1 MAKKKPSPK
10 PFAIL
15 GYAIIF
21 ITFGVFGSWA
31 AIARLDSAVVA
42 PATISLEGNR
52 KVVQHLE
59 GGIVGEL
66 LVREADRVEE
76 GDILLR
82 LNDVEARSNV
92 GVIRIRLDMARV
104 VEARLLAERAL
115 ADSFELPDELL
126 ETGNTAS
133 VKEVIADQ
141 RDIFTEQRS
150 IMQSR
155 IDILNSRIEQTE
167 EQIRGLTIRRDALE
181 RRVKNFTDMVERMRN
196 GQEQGLIQTN
206 QLSQRED
213 ELIQIES
220 SFGEMISQIAQARNV
235 INETRFEILQV
246 EQEYRQRANDELDDV
261 RSEISELE
269 QRQKVASDILERTR
283 IRAPGSGMI
292 QNLKVHTVGS
302 VIRPGDILMELVP
315 EDEELLVN
323 ARVAPQDIDNVT
335 PGLETEVRFTAFK
348 TRMTPI
354 MLGTVMS
361 VSEDVITP
369 DSVQEP
375 PYYLARIE
383 VAEEDI
389 PVELQGRLTA
399 GMPADVVIKMGERTV
414 VNFLAAP
421 LMDAV
426 RKSMIEE

>member
-1 MAKKKPSPK
+1 MAKKPNPK
-10 PFAIL
+10 PFAIM

-21 ITFGVFGSWA
+21 VTFGVFGSWA
-31 AIARLDSAVVA
+31 AIAKLDSAVVA

-52 KVVQHLE
+52 KVIQHLE
-59 GGIVGEL
+59 GGIVNEL
-66 LVREADRVEE
+66 LVQEADRVEK

-104 VEARLLAERAL
+104 VEARLLAERKL
-115 ADSFELPDELL
+115 ADSFELSGELL
-126 ETGNTAS
+126 DTADMTP
-133 VKEVIADQ
+133 VREVIADQ
-141 RDIFTEQRS
+141 RDIFRERRS

-196 GQEQGLIQTN
+196 GQEQGLIEAN
-206 QLSQRED
+206 SLSQRED

-220 SFGEMISQIAQARNV
+220 SFGQVISEIAQARNA

-246 EQEYRQRANDELDDV
+246 EQEYRQRANGELDDV

-269 QRQKVASDILERTR
+269 ERQKVAADILERTR
-283 IRAPGSGMI
+283 IRAPYSGMI

-302 VIRPGDILMELVP
+302 VIRPGDVLMELVP
-315 EDEELLVN
+315 KDEQLLVK
-323 ARVAPQDIDNVT
+323 AHVAPQDIDNVV

-354 MLGTVMS
+354 MLGTVIS
-361 VSEDVITP
+361 VSEDIITP
-369 DSVQEP
+369 DSPREA

-383 VAEEDI
+383 VAEENI
-389 PVELQGRLTA
+389 PLELRGRLAA

-414 VNFLAAP
+414 VNYLASP
-421 LMDAV
+421 LMDAI

>member
-1 MAKKKPSPK
+1 MAKKPNPK
-10 PFAIL
+10 PFAIM

-21 ITFGVFGSWA
+21 VTFGVFGSWA
-31 AIARLDSAVVA
+31 AIAKLDSAVVA

-52 KVVQHLE
+52 KVIQHLE
-59 GGIVGEL
+59 GGIVNEL
-66 LVREADRVEE
+66 LVQEADRVEK

-104 VEARLLAERAL
+104 VEARLLAERKL
-115 ADSFELPDELL
+115 ADSFELSGELL
-126 ETGNTAS
+126 DTADMAP
-133 VKEVIADQ
+133 VREVIADQ
-141 RDIFTEQRS
+141 RDIFTERRS

-196 GQEQGLIQTN
+196 GQEQGLIEAN
-206 QLSQRED
+206 SLSQRED

-220 SFGEMISQIAQARNV
+220 SFGQVISEIAQARNA

-246 EQEYRQRANDELDDV
+246 EQEYRQRANGELDDV

-269 QRQKVASDILERTR
+269 ERQKVAADILERTR
-283 IRAPGSGMI
+283 IRAPYSGMI

-302 VIRPGDILMELVP
+302 VIRPGDVLMELVP
-315 EDEELLVN
+315 KDEQLLVK
-323 ARVAPQDIDNVT
+323 AHVAPQDIDNVV

-354 MLGTVMS
+354 MLGTVIS
-361 VSEDVITP
+361 VSEDIITP
-369 DSVQEP
+369 DSARDA

-383 VAEEDI
+383 VPEENI
-389 PVELQGRLTA
+389 PPELRGRLAA

-414 VNFLAAP
+414 VNFLASP